1 MRMTRQQLLEQITSY
16 DPYNEQE
23 EKDKKLIL
31 DFLMKNEDAFLRSN
45 FLGHMTA
52 SCFIVNE
59 TMDKALFCYHKIYQ
73 SWSWLGGHA
82 DGDVDLLHVAVKEAK
97 EEAGIDTVRPYS
109 EEILSLES
117 LCVNG
122 HKKNGE
128 YVSSHL
134 HFNVTY
140 LLVADDKEKL
150 IINEKE
156 NSSLAWFGLD
166 EILVRSSEPWFI
178 KHIYPKLI
186 EKVRMIKA
194 KEST

>member
-1 MRMTRQQLLEQITSY
+1 MRMKKQQLIEKIISY
-16 DPYNEQE
+16 HPYNEQE

-31 DFLMKNEDAFLRSN
+31 DFLNKNEDAFLRSN
-45 FLGHMTA
+45 RIGHMTA

-82 DGDVDLLHVAVKEAK
+82 DGGIDLLHVALKEAK
-97 EEAGIDTVRPYS
+97 EEAGISSVRPYS

-117 LCVNG
+117 LCVDG

-140 LLVADDKEKL
+140 LLVADEKEKL

-156 NSSLAWFGLD
+156 NSSLAWFDLD
-166 EILVRSSEPWFI
+166 EILVRSSEPWFV
-178 KHIYPKLI
+178 KNIYPKLI
-186 EKVRMIKA
+186 EKVKKIKA
-194 KEST
+194 MA